1 MAEDGEQKV
10 ILNYETYRSTLTKYL
25 ETLLG
30 MMFSSRNET
39 LLHPTNGN
47 EYLFD
52 RNGEAFR
59 YIMIF
64 YENRKIR

>member
-10 ILNYETYRSTLTKYL
+10 ILNVGGIKYETYRSMLTKYP

-30 MMFSSRNET
+30 TMFSSRNET

-47 EYLFD
+47 EYFFD
-52 RNGEAFR
+52 RNSDTLSKWK
-59 YIMIF
+59 
-64 YENRKIR
+64 N